1 MKMTTNKF
9 IKTYLNILYESNGN
23 LKFDLQKY
31 ICFLTS
37 AIKFDN
43 FENIIN
49 EEKED
54 LIDIPIELIHY
65 LLKHLNEEIN
75 GDDFKQYFK
84 QSKHWSNLKNIKFD
98 NIFFSI
104 FDFSNNNE
112 IDKFHINCFN
122 IHNDDLKIIRN
133 EFIQYVQ
140 LTVGFFNKYDNL
152 NIICVNNKNNNIFQ
166 TIYHELSHFVQ
177 IIGNVRIVNG
187 INETDIKNKNILNNI
202 FNVDYDLVLSYFS
215 NTEFVP
221 HIDDLYKM
229 LLNTKNKC
237 YKDIS
242 NLDFIE
248 QLRNFLQVKT
258 RREMLNNQFL
268 INFKNSNY
276 NNYDSLSM
284 LLFSYISGYKFQQIF
299 NILKR
304 RFGL

>member
-1 MKMTTNKF
+1 MKMKTNNFDK
-9 IKTYLNILYESNGN
+9 IYLNILYESNGKI
-23 LKFDLQKY
+23 LFDSQKY
-31 ICFLTS
+31 IYFLNS
-37 AIKFDN
+37 AIKFN
-43 FENIIN
+43 NLGNIVN

-65 LLKHLNEEIN
+65 LLKHSNEEIN

-104 FDFSNNNE
+104 FDFFNNNE

-122 IHNDDLKIIRN
+122 ISTEDLEFVRN
-133 EFIQYVQ
+133 EFIQRAQ
-140 LTVGFFNKYDNL
+140 SIFGFFNKYDNI
-152 NIICVNNKNNNIFQ
+152 NIICINNNNHNIFQ

-177 IIGNVRIVNG
+177 ITGNIRIVNS
-187 INETDIKNKNILNNI
+187 INENNIKNKNILNNI

-237 YKDIS
+237 YRNIS
-242 NLDFIE
+242 NFEFIE

-258 RREMLNNQFL
+258 RREMLNNNFL

-284 LLFSYISGYKFQQIF
+284 LLFSYISGYKFQRIF

-304 RFGL
+304 RFSL

>member
-1 MKMTTNKF
+1 MKTNKF

-31 ICFLTS
+31 IYFLTS

-54 LIDIPIELIHY
+54 LIDIPIELINY
-65 LLKHLNEEIN
+65 LLKYSNKEIN
-75 GDDFKQYFK
+75 GDNFKHYFK

-122 IHNDDLKIIRN
+122 IHNDDLEIIRN
-133 EFIQYVQ
+133 EFIQYAQ
-140 LTVGFFNKYDNL
+140 LTFGFFNKYDNL

-166 TIYHELSHFVQ
+166 TIYHELSYFVQ
-177 IIGNVRIVNG
+177 TIGNIRIVNG
-187 INETDIKNKNILNNI
+187 INENDIKNKNILNNI

-229 LLNTKNKC
+229 LLNTKTKY

-248 QLRNFLQVKT
+248 QLKNFLQVKN
-258 RREMLNNQFL
+258 RQEMMNNPFL

-284 LLFSYISGYKFQQIF
+284 LLFSYIIGL
-299 NILKR
+299 LKR